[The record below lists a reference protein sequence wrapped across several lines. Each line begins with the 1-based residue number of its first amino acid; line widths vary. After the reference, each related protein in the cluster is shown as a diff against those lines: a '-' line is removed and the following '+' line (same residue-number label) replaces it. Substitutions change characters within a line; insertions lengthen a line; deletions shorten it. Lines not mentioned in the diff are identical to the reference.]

1 MGDVARC
8 SIGKETDYYNEEL
21 LYQLFGVNAEL
32 LIDHAWGWEPCTIAQ
47 VKAYKPESNSI
58 GSGQVLHCPYD
69 FQKTRLI
76 IKEMTDLLALDLV
89 DKHLVTDQL
98 VLTVGYDIGNLE
110 RGNKKKQYLGE
121 ITVDRY
127 GRKVPK
133 HAHGTANLK
142 NRTSSSIEMTETILG
157 LYDRIVNPDLFIRRV
172 YITANHVVDE
182 SLAEEKA
189 SFEQLDLFTDY
200 SHQEEEQQKRKDK
213 LEREKKL
220 QYAALD
226 IKKKFG
232 KNALLKGM
240 NLEEGATAVERNGQI
255 GGHKA

>member
-1 MGDVARC
+1 M
-8 SIGKETDYYNEEL
+8 
-21 LYQLFGVNAEL
+21 
-32 LIDHAWGWEPCTIAQ
+32 
-47 VKAYKPESNSI
+47 
-58 GSGQVLHCPYD
+58 
-69 FQKTRLI
+69 
-76 IKEMTDLLALDLV
+76 
-89 DKHLVTDQL
+89 TDQL
-98 VLTVGYDIGNLE
+98 VLTVGYDIGKSGKVETKRNSIK
-110 RGNKKKQYLGE
+110 GK
-121 ITVDRY
+121 ITEDRY

-142 NRTSSSIEMTETILG
+142 NRTSSSIEMIEMILE
-157 LYDRIVNPDLFIRRV
+157 LYDKIVNPDLFIRRV

-240 NLEEGATAVERNGQI
+240 NLEEGATAVERNSQI

>member
-1 MGDVARC
+1 
-8 SIGKETDYYNEEL
+8 
-21 LYQLFGVNAEL
+21 
-32 LIDHAWGWEPCTIAQ
+32 
-47 VKAYKPESNSI
+47 
-58 GSGQVLHCPYD
+58 
-69 FQKTRLI
+69 
-76 IKEMTDLLALDLV
+76 MTN
-89 DKHLVTDQL
+89 QL

-110 RGNKKKQYLGE
+110 SGNKKKQYQGE

-127 GRKVPK
+127 GRKVPR

-182 SLAEEKA
+182 SLAEEKV

-200 SHQEEEQQKRKDK
+200 SYLEEKQQKRKDK

-220 QYAALD
+220 QHAALD

-240 NLEEGATAVERNGQI
+240 NLEEGATAVERNSQI

>member
-1 MGDVARC
+1 MSHGIYNMGDVARC

-21 LYQLFGVNAEL
+21 LYRLFGVNAEL

-69 FQKTRLI
+69 FQQTRLI

-110 RGNKKKQYLGE
+110 SGNKKKQYQGE

-127 GRKVPK
+127 GRRSTQACTWNSKSEKP
-133 HAHGTANLK
+133 NFLF
-142 NRTSSSIEMTETILG
+142 NRD
-157 LYDRIVNPDLFIRRV
+157 DRDDSGIV
-172 YITANHVVDE
+172 
-182 SLAEEKA
+182 
-189 SFEQLDLFTDY
+189 
-200 SHQEEEQQKRKDK
+200 
-213 LEREKKL
+213 
-220 QYAALD
+220 
-226 IKKKFG
+226 
-232 KNALLKGM
+232 
-240 NLEEGATAVERNGQI
+240 
-255 GGHKA
+255 

>member
-1 MGDVARC
+1 M
-8 SIGKETDYYNEEL
+8 
-21 LYQLFGVNAEL
+21 
-32 LIDHAWGWEPCTIAQ
+32 GWEPCTIAQ

-110 RGNKKKQYLGE
+110 NGNQKRNSIKGKLRWIAME
-121 ITVDRY
+121 E
-127 GRKVPK
+127 KVPK

-142 NRTSSSIEMTETILG
+142 NRTSSSIEMIEMILE
-157 LYDRIVNPDLFIRRV
+157 LYDKIVNPDLFIRRV

-182 SLAEEKA
+182 SLAEKEA

-200 SHQEEEQQKRKDK
+200 SHLEEEQQKRKDK

-220 QYAALD
+220 QHAALD

-240 NLEEGATAVERNGQI
+240 NLEEGATAVGEE
-255 GGHKA
+255 

>member
-1 MGDVARC
+1 M
-8 SIGKETDYYNEEL
+8 

-47 VKAYKPESNSI
+47 VKAHKPESNSI

-110 RGNKKKQYLGE
+110 SGNKKKQYQGE

-127 GRKVPK
+127 GRKVPR

-142 NRTSSSIEMTETILG
+142 N
-157 LYDRIVNPDLFIRRV
+157 Y
-172 YITANHVVDE
+172 
-182 SLAEEKA
+182 
-189 SFEQLDLFTDY
+189 
-200 SHQEEEQQKRKDK
+200 
-213 LEREKKL
+213 
-220 QYAALD
+220 
-226 IKKKFG
+226 G
-232 KNALLKGM
+232 KSCC
-240 NLEEGATAVERNGQI
+240 R
-255 GGHKA
+255 

>member
-1 MGDVARC
+1 M
-8 SIGKETDYYNEEL
+8 YYPCL
-21 LYQLFGVNAEL
+21 LY
-32 LIDHAWGWEPCTIAQ
+32 TSIAK

-110 RGNKKKQYLGE
+110 SGNKKKQYQGE

-142 NRTSSSIEMTETILG
+142 HRTSSSKLCIR
-157 LYDRIVNPDLFIRRV
+157 DRI
-172 YITANHVVDE
+172 
-182 SLAEEKA
+182 
-189 SFEQLDLFTDY
+189 
-200 SHQEEEQQKRKDK
+200 
-213 LEREKKL
+213 
-220 QYAALD
+220 
-226 IKKKFG
+226 
-232 KNALLKGM
+232 
-240 NLEEGATAVERNGQI
+240 
-255 GGHKA
+255 

>member
-1 MGDVARC
+1 M
-8 SIGKETDYYNEEL
+8 Y
-21 LYQLFGVNAEL
+21 
-32 LIDHAWGWEPCTIAQ
+32 IAQ

-76 IKEMTDLLALDLV
+76 IKEMTDLLALELV

-110 RGNKKKQYLGE
+110 SGNKKKQYHGE

-142 NRTSSSIEMTETILG
+142 NRTSS
-157 LYDRIVNPDLFIRRV
+157 YNRDDRDDSGIV
-172 YITANHVVDE
+172 
-182 SLAEEKA
+182 
-189 SFEQLDLFTDY
+189 
-200 SHQEEEQQKRKDK
+200 
-213 LEREKKL
+213 
-220 QYAALD
+220 
-226 IKKKFG
+226 
-232 KNALLKGM
+232 
-240 NLEEGATAVERNGQI
+240 
-255 GGHKA
+255 

>member
-1 MGDVARC
+1 MLWTHQPITDFGGSDRDTQKKLSSHGIYNMGDVARC

-69 FQKTRLI
+69 FQQTRLI

-110 RGNKKKQYLGE
+110 SGNKKKQYQGKLRW
-121 ITVDRY
+121 TAM

-142 NRTSSSIEMTETILG
+142 NRTSSSNRD
-157 LYDRIVNPDLFIRRV
+157 DRDDSGIV
-172 YITANHVVDE
+172 
-182 SLAEEKA
+182 
-189 SFEQLDLFTDY
+189 
-200 SHQEEEQQKRKDK
+200 
-213 LEREKKL
+213 
-220 QYAALD
+220 
-226 IKKKFG
+226 
-232 KNALLKGM
+232 
-240 NLEEGATAVERNGQI
+240 
-255 GGHKA
+255 

>member
-1 MGDVARC
+1 MGV
-8 SIGKETDYYNEEL
+8 
-21 LYQLFGVNAEL
+21 
-32 LIDHAWGWEPCTIAQ
+32 EPCTIAQ

-69 FQKTRLI
+69 FQQTRLI

-110 RGNKKKQYLGE
+110 SGNKKKQYQGE

-142 NRTSSSIEMTETILG
+142 NRTSSSIEMIEMILE
-157 LYDRIVNPDLFIRRV
+157 LYDKIVNPDLFVRRV

-189 SFEQLDLFTDY
+189 SFEQLDLLPIIVTW
-200 SHQEEEQQKRKDK
+200 KRNSRNAK
-213 LEREKKL
+213 RSWN
-220 QYAALD
+220 
-226 IKKKFG
+226 G
-232 KNALLKGM
+232 KRNCSMQHWISKR
-240 NLEEGATAVERNGQI
+240 NLGKMLSSKV
-255 GGHKA
+255 

>member
-1 MGDVARC
+1 M
-8 SIGKETDYYNEEL
+8 
-21 LYQLFGVNAEL
+21 
-32 LIDHAWGWEPCTIAQ
+32 
-47 VKAYKPESNSI
+47 
-58 GSGQVLHCPYD
+58 
-69 FQKTRLI
+69 
-76 IKEMTDLLALDLV
+76 
-89 DKHLVTDQL
+89 
-98 VLTVGYDIGNLE
+98 
-110 RGNKKKQYLGE
+110 
-121 ITVDRY
+121 
-127 GRKVPK
+127 
-133 HAHGTANLK
+133 
-142 NRTSSSIEMTETILG
+142 
-157 LYDRIVNPDLFIRRV
+157 

-240 NLEEGATAVERNGQI
+240 NLEEGATAVERNSQI